1 MAYQHIVVATDLSE
15 DAEFLL
21 GKGAKLAGAL
31 NARLSLIYIDIHRTG
46 YYAELG
52 VGEYNY
58 TDATFSERVKNML
71 NAIKGQSS
79 YPVEEVIIG
88 RGELT
93 QELNRAV
100 KEKGI
105 DLVIFGHHQDI
116 WSRLMS
122 SARQAIN
129 HLQVDLLVIPID
141 KK

>member
-1 MAYQHIVVATDLSE
+1 MAYQHIVVAIDLSE
-15 DAEFLL
+15 DAEYLL
-21 GKGAKLAGAL
+21 IKGARLAGAL

-46 YYAELG
+46 YYSELG

-58 TDATFSERVKNML
+58 TDQTFSARVKNML
-71 NAIKGQSS
+71 NAIKDQSS

-93 QELNRAV
+93 EEMNRAV

-105 DLVIFGHHQDI
+105 DLVIFGHHQDV

-129 HLQVDLLVIPID
+129 HLQADLLVIPIG